1 LATLGPLDGAGVT
14 MSRKKTKLQSV
25 SEPPTIRTD
34 AAGIDISPEVI
45 YVAVDARKDPK
56 PIRHYGTVTGELYRI
71 ANWLKACGVRTVA
84 MESTGV
90 YLIPLC
96 QVLDERGFEVYLV
109 NARHYKNVPGR
120 KTDVCDSAWL
130 QYLHAVGLLQGSFR
144 PADEICAFRTVMRHR
159 ASLVEGA
166 SKHVQHMQKAL
177 DQMNVQIH
185 RVLSDITGV
194 SGLAIV
200 EAILNGERDPQKLA
214 KLRHGRVQAS
224 EENIVAALEGNY
236 RIEHLFTL
244 KQSLESYRHYQKL
257 IAECDRQI
265 REQLEALE
273 GRSGGKEAP
282 EARKNMRTRS
292 DEELRKEFFR
302 VLGVDLTAV
311 PGINVGTVQV
321 LLAEVGPD
329 LSRFRSAGAFSNWLS
344 LCPNNSITGGKV
356 QSSKTKTTGNR
367 LTAAL
372 RMAAE
377 ALSREKS
384 PLGQFYRRMK
394 MHLSGGAEAV
404 TAAAHKL
411 ARIIFA
417 MVTRRLEY
425 DETHFAEIEQ
435 RNRQRARLRFIKQAE
450 KFGFRLTPIQPAA
463 QFVS

>member
-1 LATLGPLDGAGVT
+1 

-25 SEPPTIRTD
+25 SEPPEIRAD

-45 YVAVDARKDPK
+45 YVAVDPRRDPQ

-71 ANWLKACGVRTVA
+71 ADWLKACGVRTVA

-90 YLIPLC
+90 YWIPLC

-159 ASLVEGA
+159 ASLVEAA
-166 SKHVQHMQKAL
+166 SKHVQHLQKAL

-194 SGLAIV
+194 SGLAMLD
-200 EAILNGERDPQKLA
+200 AILNGDRDPRKLA
-214 KLRHGRVQAS
+214 KLRDGRVQAS
-224 EENIVAALEGNY
+224 EESIIAALEGNY

-265 REQLEALE
+265 REQLGSLE
-273 GRSGGKEAP
+273 GKDGGNEP
-282 EARKNMRTRS
+282 PDARKKMRTRS

-302 VLGVDLTAV
+302 IVGVDLTAI

-329 LSRFRSAGAFSNWLS
+329 LIRFRCAGAFANWLG
-344 LCPNNSITGGKV
+344 LCPNNSITGAKIKSSTTKKV
-356 QSSKTKTTGNR
+356 ENR
-367 LTAAL
+367 LATAL
-372 RMAAE
+372 RMAGE
-377 ALSREKS
+377 SLSREKS
-384 PLGQFYRRMK
+384 YLGQFYRRMK

-404 TAAAHKL
+404 TTAAHKL
-411 ARIIFA
+411 ARIIYA
-417 MVTRRLEY
+417 MVTQQSEY
-425 DETHFAEIEQ
+425 DETRFAEIEQ
-435 RNRQRARLRFIKQAE
+435 RNQQRARLRFIKQAE
-450 KFGFRLTPIQPAA
+450 KFGFRLTPIQSAA
-463 QFVS
+463 EFVS